1 MNASQRIDAVQG
13 RQTRDRVVF
22 PYTAVGGLRSAVAGG
37 GPDRSKDTV
46 RVSSFLPLSFLYST
60 VILLSYYRHTVKS
73 SRSGP
78 KTSGSSSVHPKLN
91 RYILMM

>member
-37 GPDRSKDTV
+37 GPDRSREFV
-46 RVSSFLPLSFLYST
+46 PLSFLYST